1 MVRNEMIRGRQGRL
15 GGFALVGL
23 LVVVSA
29 TVCLSGASALPNEHR
44 CPADDDH
51 KIDMAR
57 KLREENNPSFAIIC
71 YEEAL
76 EHGSTTS
83 DALLG
88 IAEILFELG
97 NYSGAEAR
105 LHDLLNAEP
114 KNAAANFLKG
124 NIHRVRHHTSIHAAG
139 KAVGEIEMV
148 GEVVHYYKK
157 ALELNPTDDIIYAA
171 LGSYYMSVGDFDL
184 SVLTYQEGLEKVEDS
199 AHLLLGMAET
209 YKYKE
214 EYETCLNFCQRAIT
228 TNFKLAGAY
237 GILGECALFANQS
250 RRSVHAL
257 QKACQID
264 PHNPHYLHLLITAMR
279 SATEMDPN
287 DILSVM
293 SSIELDKHHDP
304 HLLREFHDL
313 RKQISHELN
322 SGKGEL

>member
-76 EHGSTTS
+76 EHSSTTS

-105 LHDLLNAEP
+105 LHTRS
-114 KNAAANFLKG
+114 FLG
-124 NIHRVRHHTSIHAAG
+124 Q
-139 KAVGEIEMV
+139 
-148 GEVVHYYKK
+148 EVVIKERFSKK
-157 ALELNPTDDIIYAA
+157 YRHLNLDTQLYID
-171 LGSYYMSVGDFDL
+171 
-184 SVLTYQEGLEKVEDS
+184 
-199 AHLLLGMAET
+199 
-209 YKYKE
+209 
-214 EYETCLNFCQRAIT
+214 TCLAEICTLRLHVP
-228 TNFKLAGAY
+228 FKST
-237 GILGECALFANQS
+237 FW
-250 RRSVHAL
+250 
-257 QKACQID
+257 
-264 PHNPHYLHLLITAMR
+264 
-279 SATEMDPN
+279 
-287 DILSVM
+287 
-293 SSIELDKHHDP
+293 
-304 HLLREFHDL
+304 
-313 RKQISHELN
+313 
-322 SGKGEL
+322 SG